1 MKYLDLYKKIGR
13 KPLRMATKKDVTVII
28 DGQEYYCVLEQ
39 LDNGNDWR
47 LEARE
52 KVVLTEEYPDV
63 TLKDYEE
70 EDTKVVGIYSCNT
83 CTREGGQK

>member
-13 KPLRMATKKDVTVII
+13 KPLRMATKKDVTVVI

-52 KVVLTEEYPDV
+52 KVVLTEEYPDIK
-63 TLKDYEE
+63 LMNYE
-70 EDTKVVGIYSCNT
+70 TK
-83 CTREGGQK
+83 K